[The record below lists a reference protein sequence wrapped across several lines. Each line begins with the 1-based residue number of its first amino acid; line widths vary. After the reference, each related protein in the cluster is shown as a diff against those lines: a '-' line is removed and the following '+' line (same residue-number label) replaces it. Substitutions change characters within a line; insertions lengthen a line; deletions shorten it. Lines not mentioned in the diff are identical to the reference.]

1 MPNDTHGHYK
11 SEIWS
16 QKCQES
22 GNREPASQHTFQQR
36 NLNNK
41 NQTTKTCQTSKPSN
55 QSEPKVLKQCVTQGL
70 ERGSCKYQKGGM
82 GTNIQKPTSQ
92 QTLQQRVL
100 AKQKPDSKT
109 QQASKPIRILPSHHI
124 QKPTSQQ
131 TLQQR
136 VLAKQKPDSK
146 TQQASKPIII
156 VPGHQASNHEACDCQ
171 GGRRQGRSLKIIRN

>member
-22 GNREPASQHTFQQR
+22 GNQEPASQHTFQQR

-55 QSEPKVLKQCVTQGL
+55 QSEPKVVKQCETQGL

-92 QTLQQRVL
+92 QTLQ
-100 AKQKPDSKT
+100 
-109 QQASKPIRILPSHHI
+109 H
-124 QKPTSQQ
+124 
-131 TLQQR
+131 R

-146 TQQASKPIII
+146 TQQASKPIITL
-156 VPGHQASNHEACDCQ
+156 PSHQASNYEACECQ
-171 GGRRQGRSLKIIRN
+171 RGRRQGRSLEIKSKYSPTHNNMVTAAGRPVSGRSAHWPG